1 VSTIDTDGNTAALNQ
16 YQGLV
21 DQLAAEDAALEKYRS
36 EFAEKL
42 MQEYLEDNHKL
53 SWQVAEWLG
62 EESTQLEG
70 YLFSALTDPD
80 FDMTEA
86 WRDWLT
92 ERFDALAK
100 GMSSKEMDEYQQENF

>member
-1 VSTIDTDGNTAALNQ
+1 MTDHHTTTLDH

-21 DQLAAEDAALEKYRS
+21 DQLADEDAALDTYRT

-42 MQEYLEDNHKL
+42 MQEYTEDNHKL

-70 YLFSALTDPD
+70 YLFSALTDSD
-80 FDMTEA
+80 FDMAET

-92 ERFDALAK
+92 EKFEALAK
-100 GMSSKEMDEYQQENF
+100 GMSSKEMDDFQEEYF